1 MTLYEIRQDGKVWVS
16 STVPDCG
23 YTAKQLRSLRDHG
36 FRLHAVTLDTTP
48 APVVR

>member
-1 MTLYEIRQDGKVWVS
+1 MTRYEIRRDGKVWVS

-36 FRLHAVTLDTTP
+36 FRLHTVATHDT
-48 APVVR
+48 RKKD